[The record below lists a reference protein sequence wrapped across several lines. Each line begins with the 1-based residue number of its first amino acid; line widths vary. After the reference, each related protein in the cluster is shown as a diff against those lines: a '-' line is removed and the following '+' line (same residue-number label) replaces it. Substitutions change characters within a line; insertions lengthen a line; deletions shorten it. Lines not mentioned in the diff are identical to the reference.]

1 MPSSDGERERVR
13 RRAADKEKGG
23 SWSVGKRRVRED
35 ADGRTDRLRLGL
47 FFGAAPQEC
56 PGEVL
61 VLSWNR
67 VTPFPRKGRRP
78 LIEFVR
84 VSRLPS
90 CGTTAAAR
98 PEAGPWRLALL
109 TLKITP
115 LLLSHLSTSLKWSE
129 AGLELDR
136 RPWRQSSRKY
146 VEYCCVREAER
157 ALPVL
162 FGAGDQEDD

>member
-1 MPSSDGERERVR
+1 MPSSDGERER
-13 RRAADKEKGG
+13 ESGG
-23 SWSVGKRRVRED
+23 ERQIKRRED
-35 ADGRTDRLRLGL
+35 PGVWESEGCETPTDRPTPFVFV

-56 PGEVL
+56 LGEVL

-67 VTPFPRKGRRP
+67 VTLFTRKGRRP
-78 LIEFVR
+78 LIEFAR
-84 VSRLPS
+84 VSRLLC
-90 CGTTAAAR
+90 CGTTSAAR
-98 PEAGPWRLALL
+98 PDARPWRLVFL

-129 AGLELDR
+129 AGFELDR

-146 VEYCCVREAER
+146 VEYCCVWETRR

-162 FGAGDQEDD
+162 FGAGDQEDN